1 MWKMGCLCSKRKQ
14 KKEATRSTS
23 AYLGLAMMQANKA
36 AAFMAGNL
44 CSEDLQQEIA
54 ERLIRK
60 AKNDGCTVSVVEG
73 CLYVDYKFVGYLP
86 PGVLT

>member
-1 MWKMGCLCSKRKQ
+1 
-14 KKEATRSTS
+14 
-23 AYLGLAMMQANKA
+23 
-36 AAFMAGNL
+36 MAGSL
-44 CSEDLQQEIA
+44 CSEELQQEIA

-86 PGVLT
+86 PGVLA